1 MLTSEQKEILRQI
14 DKMVNGLFELLQ
26 WNVETCGLTFEDIA
40 RASCYL
46 AIAKDIQGKLS
57 EAYPNGELYD

>member
-14 DKMVNGLFELLQ
+14 DKIVNDLVELLQ
-26 WNVETCGLTFEDIA
+26 WNVDVHGLTFKETA

-46 AIAKDIQGKLS
+46 AIAKDIQGKLP